1 MPVRTYTYDF
11 YQAFYASS
19 SPDAAARTLGD
30 RLVEIKEIKDGGN
43 FYYKD
48 MGSFTYEIRE
58 LFETDYGFK
67 GVVGKH
73 RHIDLP
79 PAAYVGG
86 DEREIELRE
95 GENIL
100 EKTQFLFYSDMNL
113 LVLRRNI
120 MCIGHAKLAKLFAEA
135 RYACSLN
142 PVINPAD
149 VSLLARGNMK
159 LKHMDIAIA
168 RPTNPELFRGLEHDF
183 NNTLFQSMQ
192 QTGAARFNAEF
203 RGDGRSR
210 IPDSRYLDSAMK
222 RALREMTATFDVEK
236 CNIML
241 EDEDTGI
248 SHPVDLVADR
258 IVSRK
263 QVDSPGSTVRNS
275 DVFSSMEEAKDE
287 EQPRLDEYFG
297 RGDDVIR

>member
-1 MPVRTYTYDF
+1 MAARTFTYEF
-11 YQAFYASS
+11 YQSFYASS
-19 SPDAAARTLGD
+19 AADAVARTLHD
-30 RLVEIKEIKDGGN
+30 RLGEIKQIKDGGQ
-43 FYYKD
+43 FYYQRI
-48 MGSFTYEIRE
+48 GAFTYEVRE
-58 LFETDYGFK
+58 LVETDYGFK
-67 GVVGKH
+67 GIIGKH

-79 PAAYVGG
+79 PAAFIGG
-86 DEREIELRE
+86 DEREIELEE

-100 EKTQFLFYSDMNL
+100 EKSHFLFYSDMNL
-113 LVLRRNI
+113 LVLQKNH
-120 MCIGHAKLAKLFAEA
+120 MCIGHAKLAQLFAET
-135 RYACSLN
+135 RYTCSLN
-142 PVINPAD
+142 PIINPAD
-149 VSLLARGNMK
+149 VTLLARGNMK

-203 RGDGRSR
+203 RGDGRSK

-241 EDEDTGI
+241 EDEDTGMV
-248 SHPVDLVADR
+248 HPVDLVADR
-258 IVSRK
+258 IISRK
-263 QVDSPGSTVRNS
+263 QVESPGNTARSY
-275 DVFSSMEEAKDE
+275 DIFDSMEEAKDE

-297 RGDDVIR
+297 RGDNVIR